1 MPYSRHPNVPTMRLQ
16 FVEVVMRLRSSAAT
30 FVLMIP
36 MILGGTTK
44 TDWSNWADHGFN
56 DSFHENH
63 IIAGLEAG
71 EIIYDCPFGTTP
83 DRVWSLVRSH
93 RITEEEAGRLCPGFL
108 IREKS
113 VNSTNGRRV

>member
-1 MPYSRHPNVPTMRLQ
+1 MSS
-16 FVEVVMRLRSSAAT
+16 RSSTVA

-71 EIIYDCPFGTTP
+71 EIIYDCPFGTAP
-83 DRVWSLVRSH
+83 DRVWSLVQSH

-108 IREKS
+108 MREKS
-113 VNSTNGRRV
+113 VNITNGRGE